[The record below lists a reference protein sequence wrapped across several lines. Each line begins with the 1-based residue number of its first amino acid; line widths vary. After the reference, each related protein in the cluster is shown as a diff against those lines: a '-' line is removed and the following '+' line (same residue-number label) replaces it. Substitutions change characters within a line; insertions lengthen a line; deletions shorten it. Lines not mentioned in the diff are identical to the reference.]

1 VTPTDDTSDVFPYAS
16 AQAFGAAITDRL
28 KSLAATS
35 DRSVSQL
42 RRQFAYDRL
51 LARLFSTGPR
61 EWILK
66 GGVSM
71 IARLASAR
79 HTADVD
85 LVASADSA
93 DAALEALRAAA
104 AQDLGDFFTFR
115 FESPRALVQ
124 GVPGLRIPTEA
135 WLGPRMF
142 ERFGV
147 DLVTGVVIT
156 GFPEEAEPLL
166 PLTIPG
172 LVRPCYRLYPLVD
185 SIADKVMAIVENHRG
200 RPSTRFRDLVDL
212 VLLAHSQQV
221 RADDLAG
228 AFASERLR
236 RDLLRVDELA
246 VPDVELWRAGYQTV
260 AGDVP
265 GVVEKTLADALPLAK
280 SFVDPVLAARAE
292 GCVWDPAI
300 LTWRREPDGAAV
312 RQPVS
317 GG

>member
-1 VTPTDDTSDVFPYAS
+1 MTPSDDESEAFPYAS

-28 KSLAATS
+28 KRLADAS
-35 DRSVSQL
+35 GRSASQL

-51 LARLFSTGPR
+51 LARLFSTRPR

-85 LVASADSA
+85 LVATADSA
-93 DAALEALRAAA
+93 DAALEALRVAA

-135 WLGPRMF
+135 WLGHRIF

-156 GFPEEAEPLL
+156 GRPEEVEPLL
-166 PLTIPG
+166 PLMIPG
-172 LVRPCYRLYPLVD
+172 LVRPRYRLYPLVD
-185 SIADKVMAIVENHRG
+185 SIADKVMAIVETHHG

-212 VLLAHSQQV
+212 VLIAHSQQV

-228 AFASERLR
+228 AIASERLR
-236 RDLLRVDELA
+236 RDLPSLDELA
-246 VPDVELWRAGYQTV
+246 IPDVELWRTGYQTV
-260 AGDVP
+260 AGDVA
-265 GVVEKTLADALPLAK
+265 GIVEKDA
-280 SFVDPVLAARAE
+280 
-292 GCVWDPAI
+292 
-300 LTWRREPDGAAV
+300 RRRSSAGEEL
-312 RQPVS
+312 R
-317 GG
+317 